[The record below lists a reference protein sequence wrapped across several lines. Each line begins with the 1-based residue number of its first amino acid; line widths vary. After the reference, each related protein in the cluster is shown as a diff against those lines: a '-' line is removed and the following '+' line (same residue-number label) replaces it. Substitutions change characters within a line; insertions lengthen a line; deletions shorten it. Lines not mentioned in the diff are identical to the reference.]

1 MWIKETIKNRFLS
14 KKKANKLICLLE
26 FQLNI
31 LNDDAYEYLTYSSK
45 LKEYIKDNKSKIHL
59 ARIAEQ
65 VLKDCTCEDLDEA
78 AFIISNCNG
87 EVLLD
92 DAVECLR
99 YSVSLSHASAE
110 LRKVYWLLWEI
121 DSKNLK
127 LIKR

>member
-14 KKKANKLICLLE
+14 KKKANKLTSLLE

-31 LNDDAYEYLTYSSK
+31 LSDDAYEYLTYSAK
-45 LKEYIKDNKSKIHL
+45 LKEYIKENKSKTNLIQ
-59 ARIAEQ
+59 IAEQ
-65 VLKDCTCEDLDEA
+65 AIKCCVTKDLDEA
-78 AFIISNCNG
+78 AFILSNISG
-87 EVLLD
+87 EVLLE
-92 DAVECLR
+92 DAVEYLR

>member
-1 MWIKETIKNRFLS
+1 MWIKKSIKNRFLS
-14 KKKANKLICLLE
+14 KKRANKLTSLLE

-31 LNDDAYEYLTYSSK
+31 LNDDAYEYLTYSGK
-45 LKEYIKDNKSKIHL
+45 LREYVKENKSRTYL
-59 ARIAEQ
+59 VQIAEQ
-65 VLKDCTCEDLDEA
+65 VLRDCVCEDLDEA
-78 AFIISNCNG
+78 ALILSNCHG

-92 DAVECLR
+92 DAIESLR
-99 YSVSLSHASAE
+99 YYVSLSHASAE